1 MFKFLKAFTET
12 KIEDAGEALAG
23 AIVRYDTEGAT
34 EATIK
39 MMDDNLN
46 QILKEA
52 GQARVEHGKEQREA
66 DEIVKL
72 YNQRLQGAENL
83 QNQIAEAGDDATK
96 VASLS
101 TSLGNLLGLLEEMG
115 DDVEREKQEA
125 IDAKEMLD
133 ELEATAAEAADTLK
147 DARTEL
153 KKAKQGMQKAQLAE
167 ERARKKA
174 KRAEL
179 ASGIRSKTGGIN
191 TAIEAMQKR
200 TDDAKASADASTMK
214 ARLLKPT
221 GGLDEDPN
229 ITAAM
234 GGGED
239 TSTMSIQDRLAAL
252 KK

>member
-52 GQARVEHGKEQREA
+52 GQARVEYGKEQREA

-72 YNQRLQGAENL
+72 YNQRLQAAETL
-83 QNQIAEAGDDATK
+83 QTQMAEATDRTK
-96 VASLS
+96 AASLS
-101 TSLGNLLGLLEEMG
+101 ASLGTLLGLLEEMG

-133 ELEATAAEAADTLK
+133 ELEATASEAADTLK

-167 ERARKKA
+167 ERAKKKA

-221 GGLDEDPN
+221 GGIDEDPN

>member
-1 MFKFLKAFTET
+1 MLGFLKAFTKT

-23 AIVRYDTEGAT
+23 AIVKYDTEGAT

-52 GQARVEHGKEQREA
+52 GEARFEHQKEQREA

-72 YNQRLQGAENL
+72 YNQRLQAAEVL
-83 QNQIAEAGDDATK
+83 QTQIGESGDNTAK

-101 TSLGNLLGLLEEMG
+101 TSLEKLLILLEEMRE
-115 DDVEREKQEA
+115 DVEREKQEA

-133 ELEATAAEAADTLK
+133 ELKVTASEAADTLK
-147 DARTEL
+147 DARSEL
-153 KKAKQGMQKAQLAE
+153 KKAKQGMKKAQLAE
-167 ERARKKA
+167 ERAKKKA
-174 KRAEL
+174 KRAEI

-221 GGLDEDPN
+221 DDVGEDPN
-229 ITAAM
+229 IAAAM
-234 GGGED
+234 SGGND